1 MKVVSLSSCRN
12 EAEWSHYEDELSVFL
27 DQRST
32 ASSKTSHFPAV
43 CVMLIKTHAD
53 LENAISIDT
62 WQPWNALVSR
72 MSVLAPL
79 AKAECSVLHT
89 VARLSRT
96 CEVNTE
102 LCAVGQ
108 IRSPQAIIEGW
119 AVQQRVLLNG
129 RRQIMRFL
137 LPGDMIGSLTRPKM
151 RALNA
156 VYALTPLVVG
166 DTRPLLRALEDGGAM
181 TGLNTAAGEMDQAA
195 DAGMCN
201 QVVRLGC
208 CSSYQRVVHLM
219 LELHSRLAAVG
230 LVEDDSFLLPLSQEM
245 LAQAL
250 GMSVVHINRILQKL
264 RSDKLFKLQ
273 RGRLHILAM
282 DQMLLCVEYRP
293 EVGQVLPHGEPLSQ
307 SRHDDGG

>member
-1 MKVVSLSSCRN
+1 
-12 EAEWSHYEDELSVFL
+12 
-27 DQRST
+27 
-32 ASSKTSHFPAV
+32 
-43 CVMLIKTHAD
+43 MLTKPHAG
-53 LENAISIDT
+53 LENAIPRDH
-62 WQPWNALVSR
+62 WQPWNALASR
-72 MSVLAPL
+72 MSLLAPL
-79 AKAECSVLHT
+79 SKAECSVLQT

-96 CEVNTE
+96 CEVNAE

-108 IRSPQAIIEGW
+108 VRSPQAIIEGW

-137 LPGDMIGSLTRPKM
+137 LPGDIIGSLTRPKM

-166 DTRPLLRALEDGGAM
+166 DTRPLLRALEDGGSMA
-181 TGLNTAAGEMDQAA
+181 GLTIAAGEMEQAA
-195 DAGMCN
+195 DAGLCN

-208 CSSYQRVVHLM
+208 CSSYQRVVHLI

-230 LVEDDSFLLPLSQEM
+230 LVEDDSFMLPLSQEM

-250 GMSVVHINRILQKL
+250 GMSVVHVNRILQQI

-282 DQMLLCVEYRP
+282 DQMLLCVEYRS
-293 EVGQVLPHGEPLSQ
+293 EMEQVLPHTRPLSQ
-307 SRHDDGG
+307 FRHDDGE